1 MHLVGVITRI
11 YQDAPSLER
20 QIWNEVLM
28 AYSEVAVYPQ
38 SDWTEP
44 QQPQATRVGILA
56 DIL

>member
-1 MHLVGVITRI
+1 VHLVGVITRI

-38 SDWTEP
+38 SD
-44 QQPQATRVGILA
+44 
-56 DIL
+56 